1 MRAFP
6 FQYEGLAIVQRP
18 VTERSL
24 GVERWLY
31 AHLQTATCSS
41 SNGYM
46 PIYKRKEHAQYNTRP
61 SRLSLF

>member
-18 VTERSL
+18 VTDRSL

-31 AHLQTATCSS
+31 AHPQTVTCPSS
-41 SNGYM
+41 DGYM
-46 PIYKRKEHAQYNTRP
+46 PIYKRKEHAQYNTSP
-61 SRLSLF
+61 RLFLF